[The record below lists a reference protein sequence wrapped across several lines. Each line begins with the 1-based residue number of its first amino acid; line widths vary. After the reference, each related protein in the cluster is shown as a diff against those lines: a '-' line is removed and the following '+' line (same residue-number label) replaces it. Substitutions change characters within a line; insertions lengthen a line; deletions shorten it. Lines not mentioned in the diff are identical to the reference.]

1 LAPVLASF
9 RENRRP
15 LTSASLL
22 LLVLGLL
29 WGLLGAP
36 RVGAAEDPCLKLVF
50 GRYCLGGDVNPLLQ
64 STPQPLAR
72 ETEGNSLALVFPED
86 VDQIYVLAF
95 GGRIYKVVRSYRV
108 ATQLRFDE
116 IYALLREK
124 YGPGRTRA
132 DSLSRPPHPGVVW
145 PLSDGER
152 AERSTSGGQRTPGT
166 SSWAGPASLACRW
179 PISPMPSRRSARLRC
194 LGGCRLSGRSG
205 FSPTLALRTNAKVA
219 VGMNPDLVCSVPR
232 D

>member
-1 LAPVLASF
+1 MGGRLGPRALVWVSLFLLALGFALAP
-9 RENRRP
+9 R
-15 LTSASLL
+15 
-22 LLVLGLL
+22 G
-29 WGLLGAP
+29 
-36 RVGAAEDPCLKLVF
+36 GAAEDPCLKLVF

-124 YGPGRTRA
+124 YGAGEDQSRFPEQATTPGRRLASIRRGEGRALHVWRPADTWHIELSWTREFGLSLAYIA
-132 DSLSRPPHPGVVW
+132 DAI
-145 PLSDGER
+145 E
-152 AERSTSGGQRTPGT
+152 AERQ
-166 SSWAGPASLACRW
+166 AQ
-179 PISPMPSRRSARLRC
+179 MARGL
-194 LGGCRLSGRSG
+194 
-205 FSPTLALRTNAKVA
+205 
-219 VGMNPDLVCSVPR
+219 
-232 D
+232 

>member
-1 LAPVLASF
+1 MAPVLASF
-9 RENRRP
+9 RANRRA
-15 LTSASLL
+15 LTWASLL

-72 ETEGNSLALVFPED
+72 ETDGNSLALVFPED

-124 YGPGRTRA
+124 YGPGEDKSRFPEQATTPGRRLASIRRGEGRALHVWRPADTWHIELGWTRELGLSLAYIA
-132 DSLSRPPHPGVVW
+132 DAI
-145 PLSDGER
+145 E
-152 AERSTSGGQRTPGT
+152 AERQ
-166 SSWAGPASLACRW
+166 AQ
-179 PISPMPSRRSARLRC
+179 MSRGL
-194 LGGCRLSGRSG
+194 
-205 FSPTLALRTNAKVA
+205 
-219 VGMNPDLVCSVPR
+219 
-232 D
+232 